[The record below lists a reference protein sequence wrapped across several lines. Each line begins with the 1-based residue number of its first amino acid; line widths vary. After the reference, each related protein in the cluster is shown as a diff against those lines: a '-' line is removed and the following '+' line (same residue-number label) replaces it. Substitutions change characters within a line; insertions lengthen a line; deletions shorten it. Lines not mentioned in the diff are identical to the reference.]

1 MNQKET
7 IDWENLT
14 PEQERNLDNLFA
26 EIEFLDRD
34 AWEAIDDPEKMTQEI
49 FNGIQ
54 LKRMKFGPELEDLS
68 EQIFL
73 QYPDFATNYAN
84 RLEKAFL
91 YQDSS
96 SDDLETYENIRQ
108 GIIREFGFD
117 IGAVEE

>member
-1 MNQKET
+1 METKET
-7 IDWENLT
+7 IDLENIT
-14 PEQERNLDNLFA
+14 SQQQQNLDNLFA
-26 EIEFLDRD
+26 EVEFLDRD

-54 LKRMKFGPELEDLS
+54 LKRMKVGPELEDLS

-73 QYPDFATNYAN
+73 QYPDFAINYAN

-96 SDDLETYENIRQ
+96 SDELETCENIRQ

>member
-1 MNQKET
+1 MTEKNV
-7 IDWENLT
+7 IDLENLT
-14 PEQERNLDNLFA
+14 PQQQQNLDNLFS

-54 LKRMKFGPELEDLS
+54 LKRMKVGPELEDLS

-73 QYPDFATNYAN
+73 QYPDFATKYAN

-96 SDDLETYENIRQ
+96 SDNLDSYEKIRQ
-108 GIIREFGFD
+108 VIIREFGFD

>member
-1 MNQKET
+1 MNQNET
-7 IDWENLT
+7 IDLENLT
-14 PEQERNLDNLFA
+14 PEQQRNLDNLFA

-34 AWEAIDDPEKMTQEI
+34 DWEVIDDPEKMTQEI
-49 FNGIQ
+49 FNRIQ
-54 LKRMKFGPELEDLS
+54 LKRMKVGPELEDLS

-91 YQDSS
+91 NQDSS
-96 SDDLETYENIRQ
+96 SDNLDSYEKIRQ

-117 IGAVEE
+117 IGSIEE

>member
-14 PEQERNLDNLFA
+14 PEQQRNLDNLFV
-26 EIEFLDRD
+26 EIKFLDRD

-54 LKRMKFGPELEDLS
+54 LKRMKVGLELEDLS

-73 QYPDFATNYAN
+73 QYPDFAINYAN
-84 RLEKAFL
+84 RLEKVVL
-91 YQDSS
+91 YQDSL
-96 SDDLETYENIRQ
+96 SDELETYENIRQ

-117 IGAVEE
+117 IGSIEE

>member
-1 MNQKET
+1 MTEKNV
-7 IDWENLT
+7 IDLENLT
-14 PEQERNLDNLFA
+14 PQQQQNLDNLFA
-26 EIEFLDRD
+26 EVEFLDRD

-54 LKRMKFGPELEDLS
+54 LKRMKVGPELEDFS

-73 QYPDFATNYAN
+73 QYPDFAINYAN

-96 SDDLETYENIRQ
+96 SDELETCENIRQ